1 MQFDTE
7 FFISLIKPVLGAL
20 PVTLGVAVCSL
31 LAAFPIGFCFAVIRS
46 GRNSL
51 LSKIIGVYVSLMRG
65 TPMIV
70 QIYVV
75 YTGMP
80 LVLSDIFGPDAPF
93 NVFDVNPLIY
103 AIVLFALN
111 TTANFT
117 EIFRSALASV
127 NAGQMEAALMCGL
140 MKFQAYT
147 RIICPQMMKAAAANM
162 CNESVSLIKNTS
174 LVFYMSVKDVM
185 GIIKTKAGIGYN
197 FFEGY
202 AFAFLVY
209 LVLCLIVQGIF
220 KMAERHSSRQDSN
233 RRKVRCCALNT

>member
-1 MQFDTE
+1 MQFDTG
-7 FFISLIKPVLGAL
+7 FFVSLIKPVLEAL

-31 LAAFPIGFCFAVIRS
+31 LAAVPLGFCFAVIRS
-46 GRNSL
+46 GKNSII
-51 LSKIIGVYVSLMRG
+51 SRIIGVYVSLMRG

-80 LVLSDIFGPDAPF
+80 LMLADIFGGADAPF

-117 EIFRSALASV
+117 EIFRSALSSV

-140 MKFQAYT
+140 TKPQAYI

-162 CNESVSLIKNTS
+162 CNESVALIKNTS

-185 GIIKTKAGIGYN
+185 GIIKTKAGVGYN

-220 KMAERHSSRQDSN
+220 RLTELRSSRQPVLGGN
-233 RRKVRCCALNT
+233 VKC

>member
-7 FFISLIKPVLGAL
+7 FFVSLIKPVLGAL
-20 PVTLGVAVCSL
+20 PITLGVAAFSL
-31 LAAFPIGFCFAVIRS
+31 LAAIPIGFCFAVIRS
-46 GRNSL
+46 GRGSL
-51 LSKIIGVYVSLMRG
+51 ASKLIGAYVSLMRG

-80 LVLSDIFGPDAPF
+80 LVLADIFGGADAPF

-103 AIVLFALN
+103 ALVLFALN

-117 EIFRSALASV
+117 EIFRSALSSV
-127 NAGQMEAALMCGL
+127 GAGQMEAALMCGMTKL
-140 MKFQAYT
+140 QAYV

-162 CNESVSLIKNTS
+162 CNESVSLVKNTS

-185 GIIKTKAGIGYN
+185 GVIKTKAGIGYN

-202 AFAFLVY
+202 AFAFLIY
-209 LVLCLIVQGIF
+209 LVLCLAVQGIF
-220 KMAERHSSRQDSN
+220 RLAELNSSGRTGN
-233 RRKVRCCALNT
+233 RRRSDAAC

>member
-7 FFISLIKPVLGAL
+7 FFVSLIKPVLGAL

-31 LAAFPIGFCFAVIRS
+31 LAAVPLGFCFAVIRS
-46 GRNSL
+46 GKNSII
-51 LSKIIGVYVSLMRG
+51 SRIIGVYVSLMRG

-80 LVLSDIFGPDAPF
+80 LMLADIFGGADAPF
-93 NVFDVNPLIY
+93 NVFDINPLIY

-117 EIFRSALASV
+117 EIFRSALSSV
-127 NAGQMEAALMCGL
+127 SAGQMEAALMCGL
-140 MKFQAYT
+140 TKPQAYI

-162 CNESVSLIKNTS
+162 CNESVALIKNTS

-185 GIIKTKAGIGYN
+185 GIIKTKAGVGYN

-220 KMAERHSSRQDSN
+220 RLAELRSSRQPVLGGN
-233 RRKVRCCALNT
+233 VKC